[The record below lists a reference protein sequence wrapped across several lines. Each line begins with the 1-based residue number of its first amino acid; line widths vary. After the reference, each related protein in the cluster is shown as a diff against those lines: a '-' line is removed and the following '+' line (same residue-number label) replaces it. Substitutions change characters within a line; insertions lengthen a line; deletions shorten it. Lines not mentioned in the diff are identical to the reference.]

1 MSGPSKPKPLVIQ
14 CWWFSLSNVIS
25 IFTHIYYDTLPFDYK
40 HVILIVHW
48 NYDRVILLVGPMNNL
63 GLEMLSSMF
72 GGLGAGSL
80 AVPNR
85 SNG

>member
-1 MSGPSKPKPLVIQ
+1 MGGSSLVVT
-14 CWWFSLSNVIS
+14 FLD
-25 IFTHIYYDTLPFDYK
+25 DTLPFDYK

-48 NYDRVILLVGPMNNL
+48 NYDRVILLVGQMNNL

>member
-1 MSGPSKPKPLVIQ
+1 M
-14 CWWFSLSNVIS
+14 
-25 IFTHIYYDTLPFDYK
+25 
-40 HVILIVHW
+40 
-48 NYDRVILLVGPMNNL
+48 ILLVGPMNNL